1 MKARDHGF
9 EYLAAS
15 AVAAAVNYPLWRIS
29 AMGQSGFDL
38 AEPQPQP
45 ATPPTPATATA
56 SKRAHM
62 STQLSQSIRLVV
74 HAFSPPYKGAV
85 ATVLGMTWAR
95 AAIFWGSDVGHAAM
109 LRRGHSSAAST
120 LLPPL
125 LISTAVQC
133 VNMPL
138 VRATVTL
145 QDPASRIRTVSE
157 SLRHIVHN
165 YGVAG
170 LWHGVSAGILKSVPK
185 YCVAIYVKNVMEQ
198 HLPAVSSG
206 PVNDGDDQHQRRHP
220 FLTTNQHHKLA
231 RSAVKSCVAGIAGAA
246 LTNPVDV
253 IRNEMFKT
261 NQPLLVTIGRL
272 QDEMGWY
279 RLCTRGLAKNLV
291 AVSIPI
297 ACTIFFTDA
306 LVQVR
311 TGS

>member
-1 MKARDHGF
+1 
-9 EYLAAS
+9 
-15 AVAAAVNYPLWRIS
+15 
-29 AMGQSGFDL
+29 
-38 AEPQPQP
+38 
-45 ATPPTPATATA
+45 
-56 SKRAHM
+56 
-62 STQLSQSIRLVV
+62 
-74 HAFSPPYKGAV
+74 
-85 ATVLGMTWAR
+85 
-95 AAIFWGSDVGHAAM
+95 
-109 LRRGHSSAAST
+109 
-120 LLPPL
+120 
-125 LISTAVQC
+125 
-133 VNMPL
+133 
-138 VRATVTL
+138 
-145 QDPASRIRTVSE
+145 
-157 SLRHIVHN
+157 
-165 YGVAG
+165 

-198 HLPAVSSG
+198 HLPAVPSA
-206 PVNDGDDQHQRRHP
+206 PVNDGDDEHQRRHP
-220 FLTTNQHHKLA
+220 FLTTNQHKLA

-297 ACTIFFTDA
+297 ACAIFFTDA